1 MILYFSFLPFVHLT
15 FTNTWLPA
23 LIDLGLPPSTPRP
36 SSMYSFPTWVHS
48 DPLMSSWS
56 LLPPSI
62 PSTLSVLHSPRSP
75 MFSSE
80 ADSTERVQN
89 KVWRRTNQDD
99 IRDKDV
105 VLLMGMQ
112 YIEEGT
118 RWRGGGRYSP
128 ASRDPGSLLTCG
140 RNRTGVDNCTSW
152 TSPILQLLY

>member
-1 MILYFSFLPFVHLT
+1 
-15 FTNTWLPA
+15 
-23 LIDLGLPPSTPRP
+23 
-36 SSMYSFPTWVHS
+36 
-48 DPLMSSWS
+48 
-56 LLPPSI
+56 
-62 PSTLSVLHSPRSP
+62 

-140 RNRTGVDNCTSW
+140 RNRTGVDNCTS
-152 TSPILQLLY
+152 